1 MKEKIKNF
9 LNAIGITPDTVERA
23 VKTFVQA
30 FLAYIVT
37 AMAAGDFINAQ
48 LSQKALTGVLI
59 SAIAAGFSAVMNMIK
74 NANSPTK

>member
-1 MKEKIKNF
+1 MKEKIKTF
-9 LNAIGITPDTVERA
+9 LNSIGITPDTVERA

-37 AMAAGDFINAQ
+37 SMAAGDFINAQ

-59 SAIAAGFSAVMNMIK
+59 SAIAAGLSAVMNMIK
-74 NANSPTK
+74 NANSPAE

>member
-1 MKEKIKNF
+1 MKEKIKTF
-9 LNAIGITPDTVERA
+9 LNSIGITPDTVERA

-74 NANSPTK
+74 NANSPAE

>member
-1 MKEKIKNF
+1 MKEKIKTF
-9 LNAIGITPDTVERA
+9 LNAIGITHDTVERT

-74 NANSPTK
+74 NANSPAE

>member
-1 MKEKIKNF
+1 MKEKIKTFFNT
-9 LNAIGITPDTVERA
+9 IGITPDTVERA

-59 SAIAAGFSAVMNMIK
+59 SAIAAGLSAVMNMIK
-74 NANSPTK
+74 NANSPAE